1 MSNLEE
7 IDNFSKIFKAN
18 LPLLDVRAPIEFYGG
33 SFPQAENFPLMN
45 DSERHQ
51 IGICYKEK
59 GQNSAI
65 QLGHELI
72 NGTLKQERVE
82 KWLDFVS
89 KNPKG
94 ALYCYRG
101 GLRSKITQEWI
112 YEESGVSYP
121 RIKGGYK
128 ALRSFLLHEMVRI
141 TNNKEFIVIG
151 GQTGC
156 GKTILLNEIDNSI
169 DLEGLANHRGSAF
182 GNNVSPQ
189 PKQIDFE
196 NNLSIELIKKE
207 SFSQLL
213 IEDEG
218 NNIGMIHIP
227 DSIKL
232 KSRDSKII
240 LLTASLED
248 RLRISLKSYV
258 VDMERQFKAINSEK
272 GFENF
277 SNYWLTSLYKIQ
289 KRLGGDRYQS
299 LLTQL
304 KLALKNHQNN
314 GDINDY
320 LPLIESLLVDYYDPM
335 YNFQINNKKQRV
347 IFEGNCQEVKKFLE
361 KN

>member
-1 MSNLEE
+1 
-7 IDNFSKIFKAN
+7 
-18 LPLLDVRAPIEFYGG
+18 
-33 SFPQAENFPLMN
+33 
-45 DSERHQ
+45 
-51 IGICYKEK
+51 
-59 GQNSAI
+59 
-65 QLGHELI
+65 
-72 NGTLKQERVE
+72 
-82 KWLDFVS
+82 
-89 KNPKG
+89 
-94 ALYCYRG
+94 
-101 GLRSKITQEWI
+101 
-112 YEESGVSYP
+112 
-121 RIKGGYK
+121 
-128 ALRSFLLHEMVRI
+128 MVRI

-156 GKTILLNEIDNSI
+156 GKTMLLNEIDNSI

>member
-1 MSNLEE
+1 
-7 IDNFSKIFKAN
+7 
-18 LPLLDVRAPIEFYGG
+18 
-33 SFPQAENFPLMN
+33 
-45 DSERHQ
+45 
-51 IGICYKEK
+51 
-59 GQNSAI
+59 
-65 QLGHELI
+65 
-72 NGTLKQERVE
+72 
-82 KWLDFVS
+82 
-89 KNPKG
+89 
-94 ALYCYRG
+94 
-101 GLRSKITQEWI
+101 
-112 YEESGVSYP
+112 
-121 RIKGGYK
+121 
-128 ALRSFLLHEMVRI
+128 
-141 TNNKEFIVIG
+141 
-151 GQTGC
+151 
-156 GKTILLNEIDNSI
+156 
-169 DLEGLANHRGSAF
+169 
-182 GNNVSPQ
+182 
-189 PKQIDFE
+189 
-196 NNLSIELIKKE
+196 
-207 SFSQLL
+207 
-213 IEDEG
+213 
-218 NNIGMIHIP
+218 MIHIP

-272 GFENF
+272 GFEHF

-347 IFEGNCQEVKKFLE
+347 IFEGNCKEVKKFLE